1 MPDNSSQRAV
11 EIRSYEL
18 ERGTRDAFHALM
30 TEQSVP
36 MLRRWNVDV
45 VAYGPSGHDR
55 DSYFLIRAYRDV
67 AERDASQDAFYG
79 GDEWRNGPREAV
91 LAPIRHYTS
100 VVLMLDEATIDGLRL
115 AKPA

>member
-1 MPDNSSQRAV
+1 MPASSIKRAV

-18 ERGTRDAFHALM
+18 QPGTREAFHALM
-30 TEQSVP
+30 SDQAVP

-45 VAYGPSGHDR
+45 VAYGPSDHDA

>member
-1 MPDNSSQRAV
+1 MPASSTRRAV

-18 ERGTRDAFHALM
+18 EPGTREAFHALM
-30 TEQSVP
+30 SGQSVP

-45 VAYGPSGHDR
+45 VAYGPSGHDS

-79 GDEWRNGPREAV
+79 SDEWRNGPRQAI
-91 LAPIRHYTS
+91 LAPIRHYTRII
-100 VVLMLDEATIDGLRL
+100 LMLDEATIGGLR
-115 AKPA
+115 AASPA